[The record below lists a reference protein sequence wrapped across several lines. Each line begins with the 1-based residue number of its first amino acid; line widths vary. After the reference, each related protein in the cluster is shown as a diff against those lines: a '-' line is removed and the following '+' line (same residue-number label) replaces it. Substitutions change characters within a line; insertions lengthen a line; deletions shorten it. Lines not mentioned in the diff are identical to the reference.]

1 MCVYFCAKILI
12 TTKLFIIIFWT
23 TIDLKGTFARN
34 IPAFDDDA
42 DFVKLFVVGEQNS
55 MMKKIESIGQPVFR
69 IYSKMGTLVDIAA
82 SVSDSNE
89 DLVAEVVLGNE
100 RFSMGPS

>member
-1 MCVYFCAKILI
+1 
-12 TTKLFIIIFWT
+12 
-23 TIDLKGTFARN
+23 
-34 IPAFDDDA
+34 
-42 DFVKLFVVGEQNS
+42 

-82 SVSDSNE
+82 SVNDSNE